1 MKGNILQGKGQAY
14 LLLLATFF
22 IWGSIYVASKYA
34 METMQTV
41 TIAAGRYIVAF
52 AVMVPLKRSHLRVKI
67 DRADWKYL
75 FIIGGLGYYLMTVVN
90 IFGVQLAGASTA
102 ALINSLNPVSISI
115 FAAIFL
121 HERIGIR
128 KIICILLSV
137 LGALVISSGASGSG
151 EIAGVLL
158 SLLAIVL
165 WGFASVSM
173 RKLTTKYGAMTV
185 TLYGIIISLLFYIPS
200 AVADI
205 ALNGGFQCSLGSGL
219 AVLYMGIFGTGVAG
233 YFWTKA
239 LSLLEASV
247 CSLFYPLQAMF
258 SAILGALLLN
268 EQFRPTFYIG
278 TVIIA
283 VSVIINCSA
292 QLNREK
298 IPRLPEE

>member
-34 METMQTV
+34 METMQPV

-165 WGFASVSM
+165 WGLASVSM

-258 SAILGALLLN
+258 SAILGALLL
-268 EQFRPTFYIG
+268 
-278 TVIIA
+278 
-283 VSVIINCSA
+283 IN
-292 QLNREK
+292 
-298 IPRLPEE
+298 

>member
-34 METMQTV
+34 METMQPV

-165 WGFASVSM
+165 WGLASVSM

-268 EQFRPTFYIG
+268 EQFRPT
-278 TVIIA
+278 
-283 VSVIINCSA
+283 S
-292 QLNREK
+292 
-298 IPRLPEE
+298 

>member
-34 METMQTV
+34 METMQPV

-165 WGFASVSM
+165 WGLASVSM
-173 RKLTTKYGAMTV
+173 RKLTTNMA
-185 TLYGIIISLLFYIPS
+185 P
-200 AVADI
+200 
-205 ALNGGFQCSLGSGL
+205 
-219 AVLYMGIFGTGVAG
+219 
-233 YFWTKA
+233 
-239 LSLLEASV
+239 
-247 CSLFYPLQAMF
+247 
-258 SAILGALLLN
+258 
-268 EQFRPTFYIG
+268 
-278 TVIIA
+278 
-283 VSVIINCSA
+283 
-292 QLNREK
+292 
-298 IPRLPEE
+298 